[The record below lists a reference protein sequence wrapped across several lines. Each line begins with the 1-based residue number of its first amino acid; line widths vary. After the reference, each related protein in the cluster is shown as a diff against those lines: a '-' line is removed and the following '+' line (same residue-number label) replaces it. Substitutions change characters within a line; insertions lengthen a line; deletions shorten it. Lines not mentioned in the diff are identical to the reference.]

1 MEVMPALDFEAL
13 ARVGGTLIFL
23 MSVANA
29 PRICEGLLNAGMKPE
44 MPAAFL
50 MNGTLASQRMIR
62 ATLQTLP
69 EEGVRQGVK
78 APAILVIG
86 EVCALADT
94 CAWRE
99 EKPLAGKRIVIT
111 RPKERSQK
119 LAEHLRDAGAE
130 VLEFPT
136 IELKPVWKKSEKAD
150 AGTADKEKLYELVRN
165 LESYHW
171 LVLTSPA
178 GAQYFFEL
186 LNQMQKD
193 FRSLSH
199 LRFAVIGEGT
209 AFVCR
214 EHGIYPDYIPE
225 RFYAADLGKG
235 LANR

>member
-1 MEVMPALDFEAL
+1 M
-13 ARVGGTLIFL
+13 
-23 MSVANA
+23 
-29 PRICEGLLNAGMKPE
+29 
-44 MPAAFL
+44 
-50 MNGTLASQRMIR
+50 
-62 ATLQTLP
+62 
-69 EEGVRQGVK
+69 
-78 APAILVIG
+78 IG
-86 EVCALADT
+86 EVRALADT

-111 RPKERSQK
+111 RPKERRK

-136 IELKPVWKKSEKAD
+136 IELKPVWKNQKKRMLAQRI
-150 AGTADKEKLYELVRN
+150 KKNCMNWFRN

-178 GAQYFFEL
+178 GAQYLFEL

-209 AFVCR
+209 ASVCR

-225 RFYAADLGKG
+225 RFYAADLQKRAGKTG
-235 LANR
+235 EAERTRMHPARQTWFAGTDAGI

>member
-1 MEVMPALDFEAL
+1 MERRKA
-13 ARVGGTLIFL
+13 VG
-23 MSVANA
+23 
-29 PRICEGLLNAGMKPE
+29 
-44 MPAAFL
+44 
-50 MNGTLASQRMIR
+50 
-62 ATLQTLP
+62 
-69 EEGVRQGVK
+69 
-78 APAILVIG
+78 
-86 EVCALADT
+86 
-94 CAWRE
+94 
-99 EKPLAGKRIVIT
+99 GKRIVIT

-150 AGTADKEKLYELVRN
+150 AGTADKEKLYELVQN

-186 LNQMQKD
+186 LNRMQKD

-209 AFVCR
+209 ASVCR

-235 LANR
+235 LAKQVKQNERVCILRARHGSSELTQAFEAAGISYMDVTLYDTITPEESPLAERIRELLKEGAIDAVTFTSGSTVQGFLDIFTAG

>member
-1 MEVMPALDFEAL
+1 M
-13 ARVGGTLIFL
+13 
-23 MSVANA
+23 
-29 PRICEGLLNAGMKPE
+29 
-44 MPAAFL
+44 
-50 MNGTLASQRMIR
+50 
-62 ATLQTLP
+62 
-69 EEGVRQGVK
+69 
-78 APAILVIG
+78 IG

-186 LNQMQKD
+186 LNRMQKI
-193 FRSLSH
+193 S
-199 LRFAVIGEGT
+199 G
-209 AFVCR
+209 AFPICV
-214 EHGIYPDYIPE
+214 
-225 RFYAADLGKG
+225 L
-235 LANR
+235 L